1 MKKIPFIIFAFFVA
15 VFTYAEAMDPEPDE
29 ARARGQKKSS
39 FKPLMAQG
47 PLTLDPLTFDQ
58 GEEGA
63 SSGPLPSS
71 GATANGPLPSIVLCG
86 LPGSGKTSLSLI
98 LSFWAQGRMPWVNQD
113 MYGGNLPAFLRA
125 LESRESPVIVD
136 KGHWTAKHRDS
147 TRKALGRK
155 EQGWALW
162 VFLDPAVIG
171 LGGLLMRIQER
182 KDGHATLHGLPQAEY
197 TKILERMMG
206 ELELPTGKECP
217 HLVTLDPRQPLE
229 KSFSAIEK
237 AYMAM
242 MGSTLP
248 KDFAVTPLAEAMVQ
262 AQHFQAQMTKAF
274 LERPLALAK
283 ENSGAPQRV
292 YIQIPEEVGSVLRKL
307 RGSLKKDYGA
317 VHAGLSGKRY
327 ERDLMAVLYS
337 GEYPDL
343 RWLGQYWR
351 FAQMHMGAEI
361 LCQPTYFK
369 WDAQT
374 MVLGVKILTSAF
386 QEIAPGPIEVLL
398 GQITRQ
404 PIAEKKMA
412 EAASTEDQFIALQG
426 APPLS
431 AMFMIEH
438 WGKQEARAGNARQSL
453 QAGAASSVKKTGH
466 AANGSRSQRDQGGS
480 ASSQLYT
487 FH

>member
-1 MKKIPFIIFAFFVA
+1 MKKIPFIIFALFIV
-15 VFTYAEAMDPEPDE
+15 VFAYAEAMDPEPDE

-39 FKPLMAQG
+39 LKPPMAQG
-47 PLTLDPLTFDQ
+47 SLTLEPLTFDQ
-58 GEEGA
+58 EEEVA
-63 SSGPLPSS
+63 SSGPLAPS
-71 GATANGPLPSIVLCG
+71 GAAANGTLPSIVLCG

-125 LESRESPVIVD
+125 LERREGPVIVD

-147 TRKALGRK
+147 TRKALGGK
-155 EQGWALW
+155 EKGRTLW
-162 VFLDPAVIG
+162 VFLDPSAIG
-171 LGGLLMRIQER
+171 LEGLLMRIQER
-182 KDGHATLHGLPQAEY
+182 KDGHATLYGLPQAEY

-206 ELELPTGKECP
+206 ELELPTDKECP
-217 HLVTLDPRQPLE
+217 HLVTLDPQQPLE
-229 KSFSAIEK
+229 KSFGAIEK
-237 AYMAM
+237 AYMSR
-242 MGSTLP
+242 MGSVLP
-248 KDFAVTPLAEAMVQ
+248 KDFAVIPLAEAMAQ
-262 AQHFQAQMTKAF
+262 ARHFQAQMTHAF
-274 LERPLALAK
+274 LERPFALAK

-327 ERDLMAVLYS
+327 ERELMGVLYS

-351 FAQMHMGAEI
+351 FVQAHMGVEV
-361 LCQPTYFK
+361 LCQTTYFK

-374 MVLGVKILTSAF
+374 MVLGVKILTPAF

-398 GQITRQ
+398 GQSTHQ

-412 EAASTEDQFIALQG
+412 EAVSTDGQFIALQE
-426 APPLS
+426 ALPLS
-431 AMFMIEH
+431 ATFMVAH
-438 WGKQEARAGNARQSL
+438 WGKQDAVG
-453 QAGAASSVKKTGH
+453 GAAMQRKKEPKFPAKGGQATGMRK
-466 AANGSRSQRDQGGS
+466 NKGCGGS
-480 ASSQLYT
+480 ATSAQMRT
-487 FH
+487 TKF